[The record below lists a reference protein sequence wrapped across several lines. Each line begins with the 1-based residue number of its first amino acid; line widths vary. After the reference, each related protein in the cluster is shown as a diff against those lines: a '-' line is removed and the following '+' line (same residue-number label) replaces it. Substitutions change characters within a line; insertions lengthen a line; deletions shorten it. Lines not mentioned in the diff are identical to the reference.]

1 MYLLSVVPLLFVI
14 GLRFYAVFYQR
25 SQKKKL
31 SVQTAEIKNMRKNC
45 RQLLKEKKNYEIKF
59 QKYQNKTKSLELLL
73 QDLRARLASR

>member
-31 SVQTAEIKNMRKNC
+31 SVQIAETKNMRKNC